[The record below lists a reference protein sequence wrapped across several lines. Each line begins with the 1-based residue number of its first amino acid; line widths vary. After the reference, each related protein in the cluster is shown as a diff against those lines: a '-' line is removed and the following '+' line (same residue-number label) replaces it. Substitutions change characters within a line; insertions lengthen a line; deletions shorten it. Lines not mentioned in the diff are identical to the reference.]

1 MLIKMGPKM
10 PPDYNCN
17 CNCNC
22 IYRACFEGQ
31 NGA

>member
-10 PPDYNCN
+10 PRDYNCN

>member
-1 MLIKMGPKM
+1 MRVRMGPKRAR
-10 PPDYNCN
+10 DCNCN

>member
-1 MLIKMGPKM
+1 MRVRMGPKRAR
-10 PPDYNCN
+10 DCNCN

-22 IYRACFEGQ
+22 IYRACIVDQ